1 MSAYLEVWNLS
12 KIYATPRGPLA
23 VVRDFN
29 LSVREGEFVCLVGHS
44 GCGKSTVLS
53 IVAGLN
59 SKSSG
64 GVILAGR
71 EVDGPG
77 IDRGMVFQAPCLLP
91 WKTALGN
98 VLLAVDRKYPA
109 EPRARRRAR
118 AEEMLVRVGL
128 GDALHRRPGELSAG
142 MRQRVGLARAFVL
155 DPKLLL
161 LDEPFGMLD
170 SLTRFELQE
179 VLLELWARDRK
190 TALMVTH
197 DVDEAIFLAD
207 RIAMMTPG
215 PEARLGDVLTVPFG
229 RPRERRE
236 ILGHPEYGRLR
247 ARVLEFLEAGGDAPL
262 PPRVPAEKALEE
274 AL

>member
-1 MSAYLEVWNLS
+1 MSAYLEIWNLS
-12 KIYATPRGPLA
+12 KTYATPQGPLT
-23 VVRDFN
+23 VVRDFS
-29 LSVREGEFVCLVGHS
+29 LSVEEGEFVCLIGHS

-59 SKSSG
+59 AKSAG

-77 IDRGMVFQAPCLLP
+77 IDRGVVFQAPCLLP
-91 WKTALGN
+91 WKTALDN
-98 VLLAVDRKYPA
+98 VLLAVERRYRG
-109 EPRARRRAR
+109 EPYARRRAR
-118 AEEMLVRVGL
+118 AQEMLVRVGL
-128 GDALHRRPGELSAG
+128 GNALHRRPAELSAG

-179 VLLELWARDRK
+179 ALLELQAHDRK

-197 DVDEAIFLAD
+197 DVDEALFLAD
-207 RIAMMTPG
+207 RIAMMSSG
-215 PEARLGDVLTVPFG
+215 PEARLGDILEVPFD
-229 RPRERRE
+229 RPRDRRR
-236 ILGHPEYGRLR
+236 ILEHPEYGRLR
-247 ARVLEFLEAGGDAPL
+247 ARLIGFLEA
-262 PPRVPAEKALEE
+262 AEGIS
-274 AL
+274 